1 MDEAPP
7 ARRGGAAWPRRE
19 AWWTPAWAWWDDK
32 ALDVLGVGHHA
43 AEGEAVAGTAGV
55 DAVAT
60 RRRVPPLDG
69 LERDAVDAARQLGF
83 EAFVLKGGTPPRAI
97 HGIF

>member
-1 MDEAPP
+1 M
-7 ARRGGAAWPRRE
+7 
-19 AWWTPAWAWWDDK
+19 
-32 ALDVLGVGHHA
+32 
-43 AEGEAVAGTAGV
+43 AGTAGV

-83 EAFVLKGGTPPRAI
+83 EAFVWKGGTPLRAI